1 MKTMKTYPKFMTT
14 TVLAAACCLFLGVSV
29 ARADDNEEGGNID
42 GTEQLD
48 IDILMTP
55 TAAAPPG
62 SSIELQLETEDDD
75 GTTQATLE
83 LSTNGLPAGTYS
95 VSITLKS
102 TGATVAFGSFT
113 QESGDQADVEF
124 TTNPEDEGEA
134 SFPANINS
142 FDIATVSV
150 SNSSGVVLFT
160 ANLTNIAAVKSMD
173 FNANLQAK
181 PGPSVSSANGNAAL
195 SAHASGG
202 KASGMLAFN
211 GHGLP
216 PSKAMTL
223 VINHTNAIEVTTD
236 SSGNVS
242 VSLMPKGTTGAL
254 ARGVTLFK
262 VTSVSLRDK
271 FGNAFLDP
279 DF

>member
-1 MKTMKTYPKFMTT
+1 MKTYPKFMTT
-14 TVLAAACCLFLGVSV
+14 TLLAAACCLFLGVGV
-29 ARADDNEEGGNID
+29 ARADDDEQGGDID

-62 SSIELQLETEDDD
+62 SSIELSLEAEDDD
-75 GTTQATLE
+75 GTTQATLKLE
-83 LSTNGLPAGTYS
+83 TQGLPPGTYNVS
-95 VSITLKS
+95 VTLKS
-102 TGATVAFGSFT
+102 TGATVALGSFT
-113 QESGDQADVEF
+113 VDSEGEAEIEF
-124 TTNPEDEGEA
+124 TTNPEGDEEEA
-134 SFPANINS
+134 SFPANFNP

-160 ANLTNIAAVKSMD
+160 ADLTSITAVKTMD
-173 FNANLQAK
+173 LNANLQAK
-181 PGPSVSSANGNAAL
+181 SGSSVSSANGNAVL

-202 KASGMLAFN
+202 KASGMLALN

-223 VINHTNAIEVTTD
+223 VLNHTNAKKVTTD

-242 VSLMPKGTTGAL
+242 VSLMPKGTRGAL

-271 FGNAFLDP
+271 FGNVFLDA